1 MSGLSFTPPGSSMAP
16 TIYSIFFSLAMSAP
30 VPSVHITIIEHIMPI
45 MVLVP
50 TAAHNIPLRLRM
62 TCIYTS
68 TTVSIAENP
77 RKSSPPL
84 AMTRLMVRFAPPSSP
99 ISVTVLSTD
108 RSRLLTED
116 RMTTAPAATANQN
129 TDSANLT
136 IPLVPRLPIY
146 KHASSK
152 GIEIAITVYLFN
164 INCLEHSARTNSSKP
179 ILTAV
184 LAP

>member
-1 MSGLSFTPPGSSMAP
+1 
-16 TIYSIFFSLAMSAP
+16 
-30 VPSVHITIIEHIMPI
+30 
-45 MVLVP
+45 
-50 TAAHNIPLRLRM
+50 
-62 TCIYTS
+62 
-68 TTVSIAENP
+68 
-77 RKSSPPL
+77 
-84 AMTRLMVRFAPPSSP
+84 
-99 ISVTVLSTD
+99 
-108 RSRLLTED
+108 
-116 RMTTAPAATANQN
+116 MTTAPAATANQN